1 MAGKGEVVDVHAFI
15 NARGFSHYQ
24 WFILALCFLIVFV
37 DGFDNAAMGYVAP
50 ALVGDWGIERADL
63 APILSAAPFGLAIG
77 ALLAGPFA
85 DKLGRK
91 TVLIASAVVFGVGSL
106 ASTRAAG
113 VEELLVMRLFTGLGI
128 GALMPAATTLMS
140 EYVPERR
147 RSLLVVTM
155 FSGFTLGASGGGF
168 AAALLIQDYGW
179 RSIFFVGGVAP
190 LLLAGLLAAF
200 LPESARFLIVRERAG
215 ARIAAILN
223 RMAPGSVGP
232 DQTFTVPEQAVGKP
246 RNPVAAILRG
256 RLMVG
261 TLMLWVAYFMGL
273 VGIIVLQSWMP
284 TLMGAEGYDQK
295 TGANVTAL
303 FQLGGTGGA
312 LLVGYCMDRFGGH
325 KAITISYVLGG
336 LLIFG
341 MAQTFHSVA
350 LVAVTVLLA
359 GFFSSGAQTSLSALA
374 ANFYPTQVR
383 GTGVSWMLGVGRW
396 GAVLGAFI
404 GGPMLKLGWDAQI
417 IFSTLL
423 IPLALAAAAVAV
435 KGSTYRSAP
444 ATHLADAAPDPR

>member
-1 MAGKGEVVDVHAFI
+1 MAGRGEVVDVHAFI
-15 NARGFSHYQ
+15 NARAFSPYQ
-24 WFILALCFLIVFV
+24 WLILALCFLTVFI

-50 ALVGDWGIERADL
+50 ALVEDWGIKRADL

-85 DKLGRK
+85 DRLGRK
-91 TVLIASAVVFGVGSL
+91 TVLIASTILFGLGSL
-106 ASTRAAG
+106 VSAHAAN
-113 VEELLVMRLFTGLGI
+113 VEQLLIMRLFTGLGI
-128 GALMPAATTLMS
+128 GAVMPAATTLMS

-155 FSGFTLGASGGGF
+155 FCGFTLGASGGGF

-179 RSIFFVGGVAP
+179 RSIFQLGGVAP
-190 LLLAGLLAAF
+190 LLLAGLLALF
-200 LPESARFLIVRERAG
+200 LPESARFLVVRERG
-215 ARIAAILN
+215 GSKIAAILN
-223 RMAPGSVGP
+223 RIMSGSVSA
-232 DQTFTVPEQAVGKP
+232 DQSFTVPEQVVGKP
-246 RNPVAAILRG
+246 KNPIATILKG
-256 RLMVG
+256 RLLIG
-261 TLMLWVAYFMGL
+261 TLMLWIAYFMGL
-273 VGIIVLQSWMP
+273 VGILVLQSWMP

-312 LLVGYCMDRFGGH
+312 LLVGYCMDRFGAH
-325 KAITISYVLGG
+325 RSITVAYVLGG

-341 MAQTFHSVA
+341 MAQTFHSVT
-350 LVAVTVLLA
+350 LIAVTVLLA

-404 GGPMLKLGWDAQI
+404 GGPMLKLGWDAQL

-423 IPLALAAAAVAV
+423 IPLALAAGAVAI
-435 KGSTYRSAP
+435 KGSAYKAAK
-444 ATHLADAAPDPR
+444 ATHLADAAP

>member
-1 MAGKGEVVDVHAFI
+1 MAGRGEVVDVHAFI
-15 NARGFSHYQ
+15 NARAFSPYQ
-24 WFILALCFLIVFV
+24 WLILALCFLTVFI

-50 ALVGDWGIERADL
+50 ALVEDWGIKRADL

-85 DKLGRK
+85 DRLGRK
-91 TVLIASAVVFGVGSL
+91 TVLIASTILFGLGSL
-106 ASTRAAG
+106 VSAHAAN
-113 VEELLVMRLFTGLGI
+113 VEQLLIMRLFTGLGI
-128 GALMPAATTLMS
+128 GAVMPAATTLMS

-155 FSGFTLGASGGGF
+155 FCGFTLGASGGGF

-179 RSIFFVGGVAP
+179 RSIFQLGGVAP
-190 LLLAGLLAAF
+190 LLLAGLLALF
-200 LPESARFLIVRERAG
+200 LPESARFLVVRERG
-215 ARIAAILN
+215 GSKIAAILN
-223 RMAPGSVGP
+223 RIMSGSVST
-232 DQTFTVPEQAVGKP
+232 DQSFTVPEQVVGKP
-246 RNPVAAILRG
+246 KNPIATILKG
-256 RLMVG
+256 RLLIG
-261 TLMLWVAYFMGL
+261 TLMLWIAYFMGL
-273 VGIIVLQSWMP
+273 VGILVLQSWMP

-312 LLVGYCMDRFGGH
+312 LLVGYCMDRFGAH
-325 KAITISYVLGG
+325 RSITVAYVLGG

-341 MAQTFHSVA
+341 MAQTFHSVT
-350 LVAVTVLLA
+350 LIAVTVLLA

-404 GGPMLKLGWDAQI
+404 GGPMLKLGWDAQL

-423 IPLALAAAAVAV
+423 IPLALAAGAVAI
-435 KGSTYRSAP
+435 KGSAYKAAK
-444 ATHLADAAPDPR
+444 ATHLADAAP

>member
-1 MAGKGEVVDVHAFI
+1 MTGKGEVVDVHAFI
-15 NARGFSHYQ
+15 NARAFSPYQ
-24 WFILALCFLIVFV
+24 WFVLALCFLTVFV

-50 ALVGDWGIERADL
+50 ALVVDWGIKRSDL
-63 APILSAAPFGLAIG
+63 APILSAAPFGLVIG
-77 ALLAGPFA
+77 ALLAGPCA

-91 TVLIASAVVFGVGSL
+91 TVLIASTLLFGLGSL
-106 ASTRAAG
+106 VSVRATG
-113 VEELLVMRLFTGLGI
+113 VHELMVMRLFTGLGI
-128 GALMPAATTLMS
+128 GAVMPVATTLMS

-147 RSLLVVTM
+147 RSLLVVSM
-155 FSGFTLGASGGGF
+155 FCGFTLGASGGGF
-168 AAALLIQDYGW
+168 AAGLLIQDYGW
-179 RSIFFVGGVAP
+179 RSIFLVGGVAP
-190 LLLAGLLAAF
+190 LLLAAGLAVF
-200 LPESARFLIVRERAG
+200 LPESARFLVVRERAG
-215 ARIAAILN
+215 SKIAAILN
-223 RMAPGSVGP
+223 RIAPGSVTT
-232 DQTFTVPEQAVGKP
+232 DQSFSVPEQAVGKP

-256 RLMVG
+256 RLLAG
-261 TLMLWVAYFMGL
+261 TLMLWLAYFMGL
-273 VGIIVLQSWMP
+273 AGILVLQSWMP

-312 LLVGYCMDRFGGH
+312 LLVGYCMDRFGAH
-325 KAITISYVLGG
+325 KSIAIAYVLGG

-350 LVAVTVLLA
+350 LIAATVLLA

-404 GGPMLKLGWDAQI
+404 GGPMLKLGWDAQM

-423 IPLALAAAAVAV
+423 IPLALAAAAVAI
-435 KGSTYRSAP
+435 KGSAYRNAK
-444 ATHLADAAPDPR
+444 ATHLADAAP